1 MPVIAFEEALAL
13 AVAAGRWSGTESV
26 PLGLALGRVTSMD
39 VIADTD
45 LPPWDVS
52 AMDGFACREAD
63 RGGPLR
69 VRGTIVAG
77 EASATVV
84 APGDCVR
91 IMTGAMLPPGVDWV
105 IKREDTEERAGTVH
119 VVDAG
124 GSRNVRRRG
133 EDVKQGE
140 IVAPAGTRLH
150 PAMIGMLAAVGQHE
164 VTVAARPT
172 VAVLATGSEL
182 AEPGQPLGPA
192 QIRNSNAWQTVAQ
205 LQAIGCAVTYR
216 GVVRDEMD
224 ALVTAIQAARAHGR
238 VLVLSGGVSVGDFD
252 LVPEALRRCGYELVF
267 EKVAMQPGQPT
278 VFARDRDG
286 WCWGLP
292 GNPVSAFVAC
302 ELLVKPFLRAAMG
315 EAWQPRVARAQ
326 LARAMS
332 RRKTERQA
340 AFPVAFDAE
349 GKVHP
354 VEYHGSAHIL
364 AMARAHALV
373 VMPPGTA
380 RLEADALVDCRLL

>member
-1 MPVIAFEEALAL
+1 MPTIAFEEALAAAL
-13 AVAAGRWSGTESV
+13 DAGRWSGSETV
-26 PLGLALGRVTSMD
+26 PLAAALGRVASRD
-39 VIADTD
+39 VAADTD

-52 AMDGFACREAD
+52 AMDGFACRAAD

-69 VRGTIVAG
+69 IRATIAAGNAPSAAVA
-77 EASATVV
+77 S
-84 APGDCVR
+84 GDCVR
-91 IMTGAMLPPGVDWV
+91 IMTGAMLPAGADWV
-105 IKREDTEERAGTVH
+105 IMREQVEERAGSIH
-119 VVDAG
+119 VVAP
-124 GSRNVRRRG
+124 STASNVRRRG
-133 EDVKQGE
+133 EDVKQGD
-140 IVAPAGTRLH
+140 IVVPAGTRLE
-150 PAMIGMLAAVGQHE
+150 PAAIGMLAAVGQHE
-164 VTVAARPT
+164 VEVAARPT

-205 LQAIGCAVTYR
+205 LAAIGCAATYR
-216 GVVRDEMD
+216 GVVRDEME
-224 ALVTAIQAARAHGR
+224 ALVAAIRAARAGSR

-267 EKVAMQPGQPT
+267 EKVAMQPGKPT

-292 GNPVSAFVAC
+292 GNPVSAFVVC
-302 ELLVKPFLRAAMG
+302 ELLVKPFMRAAMG
-315 EAWQPRVARAQ
+315 EPWQPRLVRAQ
-326 LARAMS
+326 LAQAMS

-354 VEYHGSAHIL
+354 LDYHGSAHLL

-373 VMPPGTA
+373 VMPAGTA
-380 RLEADALVDCRLL
+380 KLEADTLVDCRLL

>member
-1 MPVIAFEEALAL
+1 VPTIAFEEALAAAL
-13 AVAAGRWSGTESV
+13 GAGRWSGSETV
-26 PLGLALGRVTSMD
+26 PLAAALGRVASRD
-39 VIADTD
+39 VAADTD

-52 AMDGFACREAD
+52 AMDGFACRAAD

-69 VRGTIVAG
+69 VRGTIAAG
-77 EASATVV
+77 DASSAVI
-84 APGDCVR
+84 APGDSVR
-91 IMTGAMLPPGVDWV
+91 IMTGARLPPGVDFV
-105 IKREDTEERAGTVH
+105 IKREDTEEREGTVH
-119 VVDAG
+119 VVAP
-124 GSRNVRRRG
+124 STASNVRRRG

-140 IVAPAGTRLH
+140 IVVPAGTRLE
-150 PAMIGMLAAVGQHE
+150 PAVIGMLAAVGQHE
-164 VTVAARPT
+164 VAVASRPT

-205 LQAIGCAVTYR
+205 LAAIGCAVTYR

-252 LVPEALRRCGYELVF
+252 LVPEALRRCGYQLVF
-267 EKVAMQPGQPT
+267 EKVAMQPGKPT

-302 ELLVKPFLRAAMG
+302 ELLVKPFLRVAMG
-315 EAWQPRVARAQ
+315 EAWQPRVVRAQ
-326 LARAMS
+326 LAQAMS
-332 RRKTERQA
+332 RRKAERQA

-349 GKVHP
+349 GRVHP

-373 VMPPGTA
+373 VMPAGTA
-380 RLEADALVDCRLL
+380 RLEVDALVDCRLL

>member
-1 MPVIAFEEALAL
+1 MPTIAFEEALSAAL
-13 AVAAGRWSGTESV
+13 AAGRWCGTETV
-26 PLGLALGRVTSMD
+26 PLGLALGRVISTD
-39 VIADTD
+39 VSADTD
-45 LPPWDVS
+45 LPAWDAS
-52 AMDGFACREAD
+52 AMDGFACGEAS

-69 VRGTIVAG
+69 VRGCLAAG
-77 EASATVV
+77 DMSAAEVEA
-84 APGDCVR
+84 GDCVR
-91 IMTGAMLPPGVDWV
+91 IMTGARLPPGADWV
-105 IKREDTEERAGTVH
+105 IKREDVEEREGTVH
-119 VVDAG
+119 VLDAS

-133 EDVKQGE
+133 EDVKRGE
-140 IVAPAGTRLH
+140 IVAPAGTRLR
-150 PAMIGMLAAVGQHE
+150 PAMIGMLAAVGLHE

-205 LQAIGCAVTYR
+205 LTALGCAATYC
-216 GVVRDEMD
+216 GVVQDEMD
-224 ALVTAIQAARAHGR
+224 ALVAAIQATRAHSR

-252 LVPEALRRCGYELVF
+252 LVPEAMRRCGYELVF
-267 EKVAMQPGQPT
+267 EKVAMQPGKPT

-315 EAWQPRVARAQ
+315 EPWQPQMVRAQ
-326 LARAMS
+326 LAQAMS

-340 AFPVAFDAE
+340 AFPVAFDVA
-349 GKVHP
+349 GKVRP

-380 RLEADALVDCRLL
+380 RLEVDTLVDCRLL